1 MDSLIWQLL
10 LQLFLIFLNAVFACA
25 EIAVLS
31 VNELSLKRL
40 ANEGNKRAVRLQKL
54 TSHPAK
60 FLATIQVAITLSG
73 FLGSAFAADN
83 FSELIV
89 NGLIK
94 IGAKIPPATL
104 HTLSVILITIILSY
118 ITLVFG
124 ELVPKRIAMKK
135 TERIALG
142 LSAPVTF
149 ISKLFAPIVWLLTVS
164 TNGILRLLGI
174 SPEAEEEEVTEEEI
188 RFMVDVGS
196 ENGAIDVSEKEIIN
210 NVFEFDDISLDEL
223 CTHRTEISMLWSDE
237 SDKQWEETIT
247 QSRHSMYPVCGES
260 VDDIIGVLSTKDY
273 FRLKDKSRESVMH
286 RAVRP
291 AYFVPESISA
301 AVLFANM
308 KKTHNYFA
316 VVLDEHGG
324 MSGIVTMMDLLEQ
337 IVGDFE
343 YDDDPEPEASIERID
358 SNTWKILG
366 QPLLEDITEKMGVE
380 FDDDEDFDTFSGLVF
395 DAYGFI
401 PPDGSVFEVDA
412 HGIHIKVTQIEDH
425 KVQQA
430 TVCLLNPET
439 KSEQAETSGM

>member
-237 SDKQWEETIT
+237 SDEQWE
-247 QSRHSMYPVCGES
+247 
-260 VDDIIGVLSTKDY
+260 
-273 FRLKDKSRESVMH
+273 
-286 RAVRP
+286 
-291 AYFVPESISA
+291 
-301 AVLFANM
+301 
-308 KKTHNYFA
+308 
-316 VVLDEHGG
+316 
-324 MSGIVTMMDLLEQ
+324 
-337 IVGDFE
+337 
-343 YDDDPEPEASIERID
+343 
-358 SNTWKILG
+358 
-366 QPLLEDITEKMGVE
+366 
-380 FDDDEDFDTFSGLVF
+380 
-395 DAYGFI
+395 
-401 PPDGSVFEVDA
+401 
-412 HGIHIKVTQIEDH
+412 
-425 KVQQA
+425 
-430 TVCLLNPET
+430 
-439 KSEQAETSGM
+439 